1 MAAAGW
7 RKSGDCQGEDALVQE
22 SSPVRQG
29 AWPQRGDAGGEAAA
43 PDQLIFDLPQRPAL
57 GIQDFL
63 VSAANA
69 AAVSMIDRWPHWP
82 DHVVLLLAPARA
94 GKTHLANVWR
104 LKSEAVA
111 HQSLALKESD
121 IEKSCGA
128 ILIEDLHAGIGD
140 ERVLFHLI
148 NLVREQRRS
157 LLLTSRLAP
166 AALPLSLPDLSSRLR
181 AVPLVEIAPP
191 DRQLEVEPHVIAYLA
206 RHMERSM
213 QAAAAIVAALDRR
226 ALATHRRITRP
237 LAAEILT
244 TGR

>member
-1 MAAAGW
+1 
-7 RKSGDCQGEDALVQE
+7 VQD
-22 SSPVRQG
+22 SLPFRGGPQ
-29 AWPQRGDAGGEAAA
+29 PQRRHAYGEALAG
-43 PDQLIFDLPQRPAL
+43 PTSDQLIFDLPQRPAL

-63 VSAANA
+63 VSPANA
-69 AAVSMIDRWPHWP
+69 AAVSMIDRWPSWP
-82 DHVVLLLAPARA
+82 DQVVLLLAPARA

-104 LKSEAVA
+104 LKSQAA
-111 HQSLALKESD
+111 ARQSIALSERDIKE
-121 IEKSCGA
+121 SCGA
-128 ILIEDLHAGIGD
+128 LLIEDLHAGIGE

-148 NLVREQRRS
+148 NLAREQRRS

-181 AVPLVEIAPP
+181 AVPLIEIAPP
-191 DRQLEVEPHVIAYLA
+191 DTTLLKAVLIKQFADRQLEVEPHVIAYLA

-237 LAAEILT
+237 LAAEILAA
-244 TGR
+244 GG